1 MIRGGAV
8 YILTNKNHTTFY
20 TGVTSDLKN
29 RIYEHKN
36 KLYSGSFTAKYPLN
50 KLIYYEGFHRIEEA
64 IGRKKQIKGGSR
76 KNKMEI
82 INTFNPAWKD
92 LFEDVMGW

>member
-8 YILTNKNHTTFY
+8 YILTNKNYTTLY

-36 KLYSGSFTAKYPLN
+36 KLYPGSFTAKYQLN

-64 IGRKKQIKGGSR
+64 K